1 MGVEA
6 ITEVSKRAGK
16 PFVPPLDS
24 YEIRSERWEECEYHC
39 FRDETGQVLVAF
51 WEGEPGVVHL
61 GPWPYDE
68 LCILLDGRVAVIAEE
83 GGRREFVAGES
94 FVVPRSFS
102 GAWETVEPSRK
113 IFVAIDTRVAAPT
126 PAPSS

>member
-1 MGVEA
+1 MGVDA
-6 ITEVSKRAGK
+6 IRAVSKEAGE

-24 YEIRSERWEECEYHC
+24 YELRSERWVECEYHC

-68 LCILLDGRVAVIAEE
+68 LCVLLEGRVALVDED
-83 GGRREFVAGES
+83 GGRREFAAGES
-94 FVVPRSFS
+94 FVVPRTFA
-102 GAWETVEPSRK
+102 GTWETVEPSRK
-113 IFVAIDTRVAAPT
+113 IFVAIDTRAAP
-126 PAPSS
+126 PGA